1 MFFASF
7 NFLDLRALDRQLYAN
22 PVMQKS
28 QAKKGFPYVHAM
40 VFDVGQGLV
49 KELDIDFKAII
60 RK

>member
-1 MFFASF
+1 
-7 NFLDLRALDRQLYAN
+7 
-22 PVMQKS
+22 MQKS
-28 QAKKGFPYVHAM
+28 QAKNGYPYVHAM

>member
-1 MFFASF
+1 M
-7 NFLDLRALDRQLYAN
+7 QLYAN

-28 QAKKGFPYVHAM
+28 QAKTGFPHVHAM

-49 KELDIDFKAII
+49 KELDIDFKSII